1 MELRQLRYLVRTIEL
16 GSISQAALDLGIA
29 QSAVSLQIQRLE
41 GELATRLL
49 QRTATGVM
57 PTDAGIAFMAHA
69 QLALRH
75 AREAATAAQQSRLSG
90 IVSVG
95 LAPSTSGVLGFPLI
109 EAMREHYPDIRIHL
123 VEGMSGHLGQMLNG
137 RELDL
142 AVLFDTGPTSR
153 CSLQPLL
160 EERLFFI
167 CGADVRPPALPT
179 RLADM
184 TDVPLVLP
192 TPRHGLRRVIDAAF
206 HALGMRPAVVAE
218 VDSLYVLMDMVA
230 RGMAATLQPWA
241 ALARQSDAESRLSW
255 AEIVDDGTSRRNL
268 LCSLSDDE
276 LSPAALATRGMV
288 IRVVRQLVDEGRW
301 RGVATGHLDP
311 RWGDVG
317 AA

>member
-49 QRTATGVM
+49 QRTASGVM
-57 PTDAGIAFMAHA
+57 PTDAGIAFLAHA

-75 AREAATAAQQSRLSG
+75 AEEAATAAQQSRLSG

-109 EAMREHYPDIRIHL
+109 EAMREHYPDIRMHL

-142 AVLFDTGPTSR
+142 AVLFDIGAARR
-153 CSLQPLL
+153 CSVLPLL
-160 EERLFFI
+160 EERIFFI
-167 CGADVRPPALPT
+167 CAADARPAALPT
-179 RLADM
+179 RIAEIV
-184 TDVPLVLP
+184 DVPLVLP
-192 TPRHGLRRVIDAAF
+192 THRHGLRRVIDAAF
-206 HALGMRPAVVAE
+206 TSFGVRPAVIAE

-241 ALARQSDAESRLSW
+241 ALARQSDAASCLHWS
-255 AEIVDDGTSRRNL
+255 EITDEGTSRRNL

-288 IRVVRQLVDEGRW
+288 TRVARHLVDSGRW
-301 RGVATGHLDP
+301 NGVSGSHLDS
-311 RWGDVG
+311 RWGDIG